1 MEFVYMSKIKAVI
14 AFCLALV
21 LCLSLVG
28 CHSENEVALTI
39 GGVEISSAM
48 YGCALIQAD
57 LDARAIIDGNVGTVG
72 LVDYSTQTI
81 DQTPYD
87 EWVENRALNL
97 CKLYA
102 AYTLKMQELKIEA
115 DPDTLNNV
123 YNACYTYWLM
133 GDTVFSSSSY
143 TPYATIME
151 PNGVSWET
159 YIKFNET
166 AAMDEAVFNY
176 FYGIK
181 GTKKLSDEEINKY
194 FTEHYALIY
203 NITLDYNVGSVKAT
217 EEQKKEVD
225 TFINTLKTRLEAGED
240 FATIKADLDAFEKK
254 RKESSS
260 TTSSNTSSNNSSTT
274 SSEVTSSGTTSSDVT
289 SSETTSSGTS
299 SETKPQPKDKDA
311 VLVYDSTVGSNADTN
326 FANIKIMAVG
336 DVKLIETSTGW
347 RLIKKIDLM
356 SDTYYRDENYLV
368 IANLIK
374 GEEFGKEIQAY
385 ADSLTVD
392 KNGFAMGQYTVD
404 SLEYPV

>member
-1 MEFVYMSKIKAVI
+1 MSKIKSVI
-14 AFCLALV
+14 AIALAFI

-28 CHSENEVALTI
+28 CHPENEVALTI
-39 GGVEISSAM
+39 GGVEITSAM

-57 LDARAIIDGNVGTVG
+57 LDARALIDSNVGTVG
-72 LVDYSTQTI
+72 LVDYKTQKI
-81 DQTPYD
+81 DNTPYE

-102 AYTLKMQELKIEA
+102 AYTLKMKELNLTA
-115 DPDTLNNV
+115 DPDTLNNL
-123 YNACYTYWLM
+123 YNNCYTYWLM

-143 TPYATIME
+143 TPYASIME

-166 AAMDEAVFNY
+166 AAMDEAVFSY
-176 FYGIK
+176 YYGPK
-181 GTKKLSDEEINKY
+181 GTKKISDEEFDKFY
-194 FTEHYALIY
+194 TEHFALVYSLTI
-203 NITLDYNVGSVKAT
+203 DYNVGSTKAT
-217 EEQKKEVD
+217 EEQKKEID
-225 TFINTLKTRLEAGED
+225 TLINDFKTRLEAGED
-240 FATIKADLDAFEKK
+240 FATIKAELEAFEKK
-254 RKESSS
+254 RNESSTTSS
-260 TTSSNTSSNNSSTT
+260 TTSSNTSSNTSSTT
-274 SSEVTSSGTTSSDVT
+274 SSEVTSSDTTSSDAT

-299 SETKPQPKDKDA
+299 SETKPQPKDKNA
-311 VLVYDSTVGSNADTN
+311 ILVKDSAAGSGADSNIT
-326 FANIKIMAVG
+326 NIKTMNIG

-347 RLIKKIDLM
+347 RLIKKLDLM
-356 SDTYYRDENYLV
+356 GDTFYRDENYIS

-392 KNGFAMGQYTVD
+392 KSDFATGQYTLD